1 MRVCSPHCG
10 LDAETTSG
18 GETYERELLVRL
30 AGLGVVN
37 DLILARHKRAPAGV
51 ANLEVHR
58 LAIARGLRW
67 PVAAMLFPPAIAR
80 VYRQTRFDLLRVH
93 SLRYVGPAALL
104 ARRLYRLD
112 VPIVSHH
119 HHLDP
124 SPLNPLIEGRVLEA
138 SERIVTVSEFSKRQL
153 ESALGIP
160 GDRVEVVPNGV
171 DEKFAAAPAVAALR
185 ARYGLGHGPV
195 VLFLGGL
202 KARKNLP
209 FLLDVWREV
218 ANLRPD
224 ATLVIAGDGPLGG
237 ALRRRTESLGLG
249 PRVVFTGRV
258 PEADKVAHYNLADL
272 FLFPSALEGFGLAVG
287 EAMSSGLA
295 VVASDKG
302 ALPELVAHGEGGFV
316 CRGGDRAAFVE
327 ATLQLL
333 DQPELRRRFGAFN
346 RERVDR
352 HFRWPR
358 AARRVLDIYEEIVGD
373 WKRGVRR
380 A

>member
-10 LDAETTSG
+10 IDAETISG

-37 DLILARHKRAPAGV
+37 DLILARHKRVPEGL

-58 LAIARGLRW
+58 LPIARGLRW
-67 PVAAMLFPPAIAR
+67 PIAAMVLPPAIAR

-93 SLRYVGPAALL
+93 SLRYTGPAALL
-104 ARRLYRLD
+104 ARRLYHLD

-124 SPLNPLIEGRVLEA
+124 SPLNPFIERRVLEA

-153 ESALGIP
+153 TSALGIP
-160 GDRVEVVPNGV
+160 HERIEAVPNGV
-171 DEKFAAAPAVAALR
+171 DEKFVSAPASVELK
-185 ARYGLGHGPV
+185 ARYGLGTGPV

-202 KARKNLP
+202 KARKNLS
-209 FLLDVWREV
+209 FLLDVWREI
-218 ANLRPD
+218 ANVRPD

-237 ALRRRTESLGLG
+237 ALRRQAASLGLG
-249 PRVVFTGRV
+249 RRVVFTGRV
-258 PEADKVAHYNLADL
+258 PEVDKVAHYSLADL
-272 FLFPSALEGFGLAVG
+272 FLFPSTLEGFGLAVG
-287 EAMSSGLA
+287 EAMSCGLP
-295 VVASDKG
+295 VVASDEG
-302 ALPELVAHGEGGFV
+302 GLPELVAHGEGGFV
-316 CRGGDRAAFVE
+316 CRSGDLTAFVE
-327 ATLQLL
+327 AMLQLL

-358 AARRVLDIYEEIVGD
+358 AARRVLDIYEEIIGD
-373 WKRGVRR
+373 WKRGMRR

>member
-10 LDAETTSG
+10 LDAESISG
-18 GETYERELLVRL
+18 GETYERELLLRL
-30 AGLGVVN
+30 AGLGMVN

-51 ANLEVHR
+51 SNIEVHR
-58 LAIARGLRW
+58 LAMARGLRW
-67 PVAAMLFPPAIAR
+67 PVAAMVFPQAIAR

-93 SLRYVGPAALL
+93 SLRYAGPAALL

-124 SPLNPLIEGRVLEA
+124 SPLNPLIERRVLEA
-138 SERIVTVSEFSKRQL
+138 SERIVTGSEFSKRQL
-153 ESALGIP
+153 ASALGFP
-160 GDRVEVVPNGV
+160 GERVEVVPYGV
-171 DEKFAAAPAVAALR
+171 DEKFVAAPASAALK
-185 ARYGLGHGPV
+185 ARYGLGNGPV

-218 ANLRPD
+218 ANVRP
-224 ATLVIAGDGPLGG
+224 AAKLVIAGDGPLGG
-237 ALRRRTESLGLG
+237 ALRRRAESLGLG
-249 PRVVFTGRV
+249 RRVVFTGRV

-272 FLFPSALEGFGLAVG
+272 FLFPSTLEGFGLAVG
-287 EAMSSGLA
+287 EAMSCGVP
-295 VVASDKG
+295 VVASDQG
-302 ALPELVAHGEGGFV
+302 SLPELVAHGGGGFV

-327 ATLQLL
+327 ATLHLL
-333 DQPELRRRFGAFN
+333 DQRELRRRFGAFN
-346 RERVDR
+346 RERIDR

-358 AARRVLDIYEEIVGD
+358 SARRVLDIYEEIVGD

>member
-10 LDAETTSG
+10 LDAETISG

-37 DLILARHKRAPAGV
+37 DLILARHKRVPEEV
-51 ANLEVHR
+51 ANIEVHR
-58 LAIARGLRW
+58 LPIGRGLRW
-67 PVAAMLFPPAIAR
+67 PVAAMVFPPAIAR

-93 SLRYVGPAALL
+93 SLRYTGPAALL

-119 HHLDP
+119 HHLDR
-124 SPLNPLIEGRVLEA
+124 SPLNPFIERRVLEA

-153 ESALGIP
+153 ASALGIP
-160 GDRVEVVPNGV
+160 NERIEAVPNGV
-171 DEKFAAAPAVAALR
+171 DEKFVSAPASAALK
-185 ARYGLGHGPV
+185 ARYGLGDGPV
-195 VLFLGGL
+195 ALFLGGL
-202 KARKNLP
+202 KARKNLS
-209 FLLDVWREV
+209 FLLDVWRDT
-218 ANLRPD
+218 ANVRPE
-224 ATLVIAGDGPLGG
+224 ATLVIAGEGPLGS
-237 ALRRRTESLGLG
+237 ALRRRAASLGLG
-249 PRVVFTGRV
+249 RRVVFTGRV

-272 FLFPSALEGFGLAVG
+272 FLFPSTLEGFGLAVG
-287 EAMSSGLA
+287 EAMSCGLP
-295 VVASDKG
+295 VIASDEG
-302 ALPELVAHGEGGFV
+302 ALPELVAHGQGGFV

-327 ATLQLL
+327 ATLYLL
-333 DQPELRRRFGAFN
+333 DQPDLRRRFGGFN

-352 HFRWPR
+352 HFRWHR
-358 AARRVLDIYEEIVGD
+358 AARRVLDIYEEVVGD

>member
-10 LDAETTSG
+10 LDPETTSG
-18 GETYERELLVRL
+18 GETYERELLIHL

-37 DLILARHKRAPAGV
+37 ELILARHKRVPAGV
-51 ANLEVHR
+51 ANLLVHR
-58 LAIARGLRW
+58 LKIARGLRW
-67 PVAAMLFPPAIAR
+67 PVAALAFPPAIAR
-80 VYRQTRFDLLRVH
+80 LYRQTRFDILRVH
-93 SLRYVGPAALL
+93 SLRYIGPAALL

-124 SPLNPLIEGRVLEA
+124 SPLNPLIERRVLQA

-153 ESALGIP
+153 AGALGIP
-160 GDRVEVVPNGV
+160 AERIEVVPNGI
-171 DEKFAAAPAVAALR
+171 DEKFVPAPADPALK

-195 VLFLGGL
+195 ALFLGGL
-202 KARKNLP
+202 KPRKNLP
-209 FLLDVWREV
+209 FLLQAWRDVT
-218 ANLRPD
+218 AARPE
-224 ATLVIAGDGPLGG
+224 ASLVIVGDGPLGG
-237 ALRRRTESLGLG
+237 AVRRQALAMGLG
-249 PRVVFTGRV
+249 PRVVFTGRL
-258 PEADKVAHYNLADL
+258 PEADKVAHYNLADI
-272 FLFPSALEGFGLAVG
+272 FLFPSALEGFGLAPG
-287 EAMSSGLA
+287 EAMSCGLP
-295 VVASDKG
+295 VIASDEG
-302 ALPELVAHGEGGFV
+302 ALPELVAHGQGGFA
-316 CRGGDRAAFVE
+316 CRGGDRAAFLE
-327 ATLQLL
+327 ATLRLL

-358 AARRVLDIYEEIVGD
+358 AARRVLDIYEEVVGD

>member
-10 LDAETTSG
+10 LDPETTSG
-18 GETYERELLVRL
+18 GETYERELLIHL

-37 DLILARHKRAPAGV
+37 ELILARHKRVPAGV
-51 ANLEVHR
+51 ANFAVHR
-58 LAIARGLRW
+58 LPIARGLRW
-67 PVAAMLFPPAIAR
+67 PVAALLFPPAIAR

-124 SPLNPLIEGRVLEA
+124 SPLNPLIERRVLQA

-153 ESALGIP
+153 ASALGIP
-160 GDRVEVVPNGV
+160 AERIEAVPNGI
-171 DEKFAAAPAVAALR
+171 DEKFVPAPASVALK
-185 ARYGLGHGPV
+185 ARYGLGDGPIA
-195 VLFLGGL
+195 LFLGGL
-202 KARKNLP
+202 KPRKNLP
-209 FLLDVWREV
+209 FLLDIWREV
-218 ANLRPD
+218 AAARPD

-237 ALRRRTESLGLG
+237 ALRREALAMGLRR
-249 PRVVFTGRV
+249 PVVFTGRL

-272 FLFPSALEGFGLAVG
+272 FLFPSELEGFGFVAG
-287 EAMSSGLA
+287 EAMSCGLP
-295 VVASDKG
+295 VIASDGG
-302 ALPELVAHGEGGFV
+302 ALPELVADGEGGFV
-316 CRGGDRAAFVE
+316 CRGGERAAFVE
-327 ATLQLL
+327 ATLRLL

-346 RERVDR
+346 RQRVDR

-358 AARRVLDIYEEIVGD
+358 AARRVLDIYEEVVGD

>member
-10 LDAETTSG
+10 LDAETISG

-37 DLILARHKRAPAGV
+37 DLILARHKRVPEEV
-51 ANLEVHR
+51 ANIEVHR
-58 LAIARGLRW
+58 LPIGRGLRW
-67 PVAAMLFPPAIAR
+67 PVAAMVFPPAIAR

-93 SLRYVGPAALL
+93 SLRYTGPAALL

-119 HHLDP
+119 HHLDR
-124 SPLNPLIEGRVLEA
+124 SPLNPFIERRVLEA

-153 ESALGIP
+153 ASALGIP
-160 GDRVEVVPNGV
+160 NERIEAVPNGV
-171 DEKFAAAPAVAALR
+171 DEKFVSAPASAALK
-185 ARYGLGHGPV
+185 ARYGLGNGPV
-195 VLFLGGL
+195 ALFLGGL
-202 KARKNLP
+202 KARKNLS
-209 FLLDVWREV
+209 FLLDVWRDT
-218 ANLRPD
+218 ANVRPE
-224 ATLVIAGDGPLGG
+224 ATLVIAGEGPLGS
-237 ALRRRTESLGLG
+237 ALRRQARSLALG
-249 PRVVFTGRV
+249 RRVVFTGRV

-272 FLFPSALEGFGLAVG
+272 FLFPSTLEGFGLAVG
-287 EAMSSGLA
+287 EAMSCGLP
-295 VVASDKG
+295 VIASDEG
-302 ALPELVAHGEGGFV
+302 ALPELVAHGQGGFV
-316 CRGGDRAAFVE
+316 CRGGDRAAFGE
-327 ATLQLL
+327 ATLHLL
-333 DQPELRRRFGAFN
+333 DQPDLRRRFGGFN

-358 AARRVLDIYEEIVGD
+358 AARRVLDIYEEVVGD

>member
-1 MRVCSPHCG
+1 MKVCSPHCG
-10 LDAETTSG
+10 LDPETTSG
-18 GETYERELLVRL
+18 GETYERELLIHL

-37 DLILARHKRAPAGV
+37 ELILARHKRVPAGV
-51 ANLEVHR
+51 ANLAVHR
-58 LAIARGLRW
+58 LKIARGLRW
-67 PVAAMLFPPAIAR
+67 PVAALAFPPAIAR

-124 SPLNPLIEGRVLEA
+124 SPLNPLIERRVLQA

-153 ESALGIP
+153 MSALGIP
-160 GDRVEVVPNGV
+160 AERIEAVPNGI
-171 DEKFAAAPAVAALR
+171 DEKFVPAPAGRTLK
-185 ARYGLGHGPV
+185 ARYGLGDGPIA
-195 VLFLGGL
+195 LFLGGL
-202 KARKNLP
+202 KPRKNLP

-218 ANLRPD
+218 AAARPD

-237 ALRRRTESLGLG
+237 ALRRQALAMRLRR
-249 PRVVFTGRV
+249 PVVFTGRL

-272 FLFPSALEGFGLAVG
+272 FLFPSELEGFGFVAG
-287 EAMSSGLA
+287 EAMSCGLPLI
-295 VVASDKG
+295 ASDGG
-302 ALPELVAHGEGGFV
+302 ALPELVVDGEGGFV
-316 CRGGDRAAFVE
+316 CRGGERAAFVE
-327 ATLQLL
+327 ATLRLL

-346 RERVDR
+346 RQRVDR

-358 AARRVLDIYEEIVGD
+358 AARRVLDIYEEVVGD